1 VSTIRSLRRAAES
14 VIHSDPTRR
23 DDHCSWAHPGY
34 VMAHLQTSRPPPAID
49 HRSCE
54 LGGSR
59 PPRGVSPATGAFPAT
74 ADAAAARL
82 LDHTAASGCAQALS
96 RTAISRRRQ
105 TAACFREA
113 GILLNG
119 LPGGGAESVDRTP
132 SGRRVLHA
140 QQMPLGMRAACL
152 VGPSTAPPPYPSPAP
167 HARTQGPP
175 DGVQQPSPY
184 GVAQRSKQRSGG
196 AGSSGYRAE
205 MLLALREQSESLC
218 TPYCSG
224 LLGSFLLQGTTVCR
238 SRLICSVR
246 SAPRFGCTTVTMPLN
261 ARLTPPETAE
271 PPPGRTMDQLG
282 AVVKDPAAWTGQ
294 TSPTRRGPSTAASW
308 AERHTR
314 GAPPGDALAEATRR
328 TGMSEADV
336 LDLVLA
342 RSA

>member
-1 VSTIRSLRRAAES
+1 ML
-14 VIHSDPTRR
+14 
-23 DDHCSWAHPGY
+23 
-34 VMAHLQTSRPPPAID
+34 
-49 HRSCE
+49 
-54 LGGSR
+54 LG
-59 PPRGVSPATGAFPAT
+59 T
-74 ADAAAARL
+74 
-82 LDHTAASGCAQALS
+82 
-96 RTAISRRRQ
+96 
-105 TAACFREA
+105 
-113 GILLNG
+113 
-119 LPGGGAESVDRTP
+119 
-132 SGRRVLHA
+132 
-140 QQMPLGMRAACL
+140 RAACL

-261 ARLTPPETAE
+261 ARLTPLETAE

>member
-1 VSTIRSLRRAAES
+1 
-14 VIHSDPTRR
+14 
-23 DDHCSWAHPGY
+23 
-34 VMAHLQTSRPPPAID
+34 MAHLQTSRPPPAID

-196 AGSSGYRAE
+196 AGSSGYPAE
-205 MLLALREQSESLC
+205 MLLALREQ
-218 TPYCSG
+218 
-224 LLGSFLLQGTTVCR
+224 
-238 SRLICSVR
+238 
-246 SAPRFGCTTVTMPLN
+246 
-261 ARLTPPETAE
+261 
-271 PPPGRTMDQLG
+271 
-282 AVVKDPAAWTGQ
+282 
-294 TSPTRRGPSTAASW
+294 
-308 AERHTR
+308 
-314 GAPPGDALAEATRR
+314 
-328 TGMSEADV
+328 
-336 LDLVLA
+336 
-342 RSA
+342 